1 MGRLGQGLNS
11 GRGRVLAL
19 LSVASAGEE
28 LREDP
33 VWEVGEEEEDP
44 VLGAEQKETGDKIRR

>member
-19 LSVASAGEE
+19 LFVASAGEE

-33 VWEVGEEEEDP
+33 VWEVGEEEDP
-44 VLGAEQKETGDKIRR
+44 VLGAGRQSKRR